1 MDLAKKIIELSRLK
15 GLKQEELAEKLGIT
29 RVTLSRTINGSPTLG
44 TLQKIAEALGVPL
57 SELFAERENGVIICP
72 HCGKKILVEAKQ
84 VQSANDGAK
93 QSE

>member
-57 SELFAERENGVIICP
+57 SELFAEREKGVITCP
-72 HCGKKILVEAKQ
+72 HCGKNIVVEATKP
-84 VQSANDGAK
+84 
-93 QSE
+93 EE